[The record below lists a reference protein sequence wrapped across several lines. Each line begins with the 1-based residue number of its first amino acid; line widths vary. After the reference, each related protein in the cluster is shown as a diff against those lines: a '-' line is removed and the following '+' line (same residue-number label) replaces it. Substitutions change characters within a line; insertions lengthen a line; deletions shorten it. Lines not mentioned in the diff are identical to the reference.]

1 MLYRKCIELS
11 FFFHGKKQQ
20 IPFARYT
27 SSLIIFL
34 WYIQHVFFSLWYFI
48 FNFLHR
54 WWCSWATAFSL
65 HLLPL
70 FFPFHF
76 CFFFLP
82 FLKRHV
88 LILLD
93 VHFFVK
99 IIVILFEREEI
110 KRTTLNW
117 WAVEFAILSLFFF
130 LLSSLLK
137 NNKHGWW
144 TGKTDKRLHWNVQFP
159 RSAFIIYLTF
169 RIE

>member
-1 MLYRKCIELS
+1 MYRIIL
-11 FFFHGKKQQ
+11 FFHGKKQQ

-54 WWCSWATAFSL
+54 WWCSWATAFHFIS
-65 HLLPL
+65 
-70 FFPFHF
+70 FHF
-76 CFFFLP
+76 FSFSLLLFFLP

-110 KRTTLNW
+110 KKTTLNW
-117 WAVEFAILSLFFF
+117 WAVEFAILSLF

-144 TGKTDKRLHWNVQFP
+144 TGKTDIRLHWNVQYS